1 MTDPR
6 TPLPATRP
14 DARLVRLHA
23 ERGDPHARLSGAL
36 ADLEGADWGLLLSGE
51 DALARQLAAMLG
63 SGTLRVDA
71 RVRVNREALAGA
83 GLAAASLDADWSGA
97 RAVWLLEPD
106 DEQLARAVRAGVRVI
121 VDATLA
127 PGGHWLAAGAAL
139 VVYRDSVTLCGH
151 ADAPLSALFG
161 LGRVPEAA
169 GTPPSDLSVALA
181 LRDVATLPLRLARA
195 ARTTEQLAS
204 RLGGAAQPAGPTAL
218 LLAPDAAPDTPQP
231 LGGVRAATR
240 SVPGGVLLTPGLE
253 ESAEAL
259 ALLRGAAEP
268 TRERESIREPRE
280 AARDTARDFTAGRP
294 PRREEGRRDERRG
307 EGQQDFRSGRREE
320 RARPARGDRPERP
333 ERSERNERFTRPA
346 PDFRTGERPAPG
358 AQEPER
364 FVFEAPATPVAVDA
378 DPVFPTPEAAYP
390 AVSAEQLQA
399 TDDNATNENT
409 TNGGETGE
417 VWEPEIVFSD
427 TRPATPQPEA
437 YPVPVSGG
445 PDEPELPAGTP
456 DLAHA
461 NLGPAEDAT
470 PQASRD
476 NAEQPGAQPEP
487 TGPAPEPIAPDLPS
501 GKADPAAD
509 LTDEQIAVYARLREW
524 RNAEAKRQEISRFI
538 IASNATLAEIA
549 RRVPFT
555 LDDLKAVKGMGTGR
569 IGKYGEKILE
579 VVRG

>member
-1 MTDPR
+1 MSDPR
-6 TPLPATRP
+6 TPLPAMRP

-51 DALARQLAAMLG
+51 DTLARQLAAMLG
-63 SGTLRVDA
+63 GGTLRVDA
-71 RVRVNREALAGA
+71 RVRVNREALANA

-106 DEQLARAVRAGVRVI
+106 DELLARAARAGVRVI

-127 PGGHWLAAGAAL
+127 PGGHWLAAGADL

-161 LGRVPEAA
+161 LGRVPGAA

-231 LGGVRAATR
+231 LGGVRAAAR

-259 ALLRGAAEP
+259 ALLRGAPETTP
-268 TRERESIREPRE
+268 ERETTREREAIREARE
-280 AARDTARDFTAGRP
+280 PARESARDFTAGRP
-294 PRREEGRRDERRG
+294 PRREEGRSEESRRVERRG
-307 EGQQDFRSGRREE
+307 EGQPDFRAGRREE

-333 ERSERNERFTRPA
+333 ERPERNERFTRPA
-346 PDFRTGERPAPG
+346 PA

-364 FVFEAPATPVAVDA
+364 VVFEAPATPVAVDA

-390 AVSAEQLQA
+390 AVSAEQI
-399 TDDNATNENT
+399 NATNGSAMSDSAMSDSAAND
-409 TNGGETGE
+409 GETGE

-461 NLGPAEDAT
+461 DLTPAEDAPSPA
-470 PQASRD
+470 PQQ
-476 NAEQPGAQPEP
+476 NAERPSAQ
-487 TGPAPEPIAPDLPS
+487 PEPIAPDLPS

-509 LTDEQIAVYARLREW
+509 LTDEQVAVYARLREW